1 MGALD
6 GIGRP
11 RRNGRDDNDW
21 DSGYSKEQST
31 RPQTVAYGLTE
42 GDVRSRPDTFDLL
55 GFTHYW
61 AMSRNGYW
69 VVKQKTAAD
78 RFRRTLKRIAG
89 WCQRYRHEPV
99 SEQWAALRR
108 KLLGHFAY
116 FGITGNF
123 QALRNL
129 RYRVI
134 AVWRKWLSRRSQRA
148 WISWAVMMR
157 LLGALPAA
165 GAPHPSVLQSSR
177 SETVNRRAG
186 CGKSARPDP
195 WELRLESS
203 WNSVV

>member
-78 RFRRTLKRIAG
+78 RFRRTLKRIAD
-89 WCQRYRHEPV
+89 WCPRYRHEPV
-99 SEQWAALRR
+99 RGQWTALRR
-108 KLLGHFAY
+108 RLLGHFGY
-116 FGITGNF
+116 FGSTGNF
-123 QALRNL
+123 KALRNL

-134 AVWRKWLSRRSQRA
+134 AMWRKW
-148 WISWAVMMR
+148 
-157 LLGALPAA
+157 
-165 GAPHPSVLQSSR
+165 
-177 SETVNRRAG
+177 
-186 CGKSARPDP
+186 
-195 WELRLESS
+195 
-203 WNSVV
+203 